1 MFLYLAMLDLE
12 EDRSKFELLYYVY
25 NSLMYRVAGRMP
37 GTALPRIAQFSPPCE
52 TGRNLV

>member
-25 NSLMYRVAGRMP
+25 SSLMYRVAERVP
-37 GTALPRIAQFSPPCE
+37 GAALLRIAQFSPPCE

>member
-25 NSLMYRVAGRMP
+25 SSLMYRVAERVLGA
-37 GTALPRIAQFSPPCE
+37 ALPRIAQFSSPCE

>member
-37 GTALPRIAQFSPPCE
+37 GAALPRIARFSPPCE

>member
-25 NSLMYRVAGRMP
+25 NSLMYRVAERMP
-37 GTALPRIAQFSPPCE
+37 GAALPRIAQFSPPCE